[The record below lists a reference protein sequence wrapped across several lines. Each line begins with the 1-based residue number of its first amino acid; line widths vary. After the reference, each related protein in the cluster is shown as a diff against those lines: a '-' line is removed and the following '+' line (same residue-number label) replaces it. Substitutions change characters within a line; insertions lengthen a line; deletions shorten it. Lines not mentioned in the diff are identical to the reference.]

1 MGLYCETAAVRHT
14 RRTCLWNH
22 PLHTQHTRRTVPE
35 REQRGTDYAVPERKD
50 AVRLENISIGKI
62 TGTHG
67 THGEVRVF
75 VRGIPPDLLF
85 HVRTIRV
92 NRVPMTVESVRMH
105 KGRALVKL
113 QGVDTIDAALALRDG
128 EVSIARDDA
137 AVPPDYYF
145 DDELL
150 GMRVYDENG
159 NDLGELILGD
169 SIYALARHYGVP
181 ESEIQ
186 RVNNI
191 HGTTIKIGQRLMI
204 PAVKDVFIRSVN
216 LDENRMEVHMWEGL

>member
-1 MGLYCETAAVRHT
+1 M
-14 RRTCLWNH
+14 
-22 PLHTQHTRRTVPE
+22 
-35 REQRGTDYAVPERKD
+35 
-50 AVRLENISIGKI
+50 RLENISIGKI

-159 NDLGELILGD
+159 NDLGELILVEPYPAGN
-169 SIYALARHYGVP
+169 IYTVRG
-181 ESEIQ
+181 ERTFQ
-186 RVNNI
+186 
-191 HGTTIKIGQRLMI
+191 I